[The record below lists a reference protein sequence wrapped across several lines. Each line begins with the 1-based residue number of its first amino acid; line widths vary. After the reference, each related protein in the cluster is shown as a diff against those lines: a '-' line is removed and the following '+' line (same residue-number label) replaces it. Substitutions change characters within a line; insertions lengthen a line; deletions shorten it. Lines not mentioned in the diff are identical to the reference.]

1 MKHIE
6 CIHMCE
12 YLQMYIVLIFL
23 YSITSVKFLCL
34 FLLNDF
40 SLCYVLCLLLRILLY
55 FYWMPDIVNFRLF
68 IIIIPLKIF
77 WIIPEW

>member
-1 MKHIE
+1 
-6 CIHMCE
+6 
-12 YLQMYIVLIFL
+12 MYIVLIFL